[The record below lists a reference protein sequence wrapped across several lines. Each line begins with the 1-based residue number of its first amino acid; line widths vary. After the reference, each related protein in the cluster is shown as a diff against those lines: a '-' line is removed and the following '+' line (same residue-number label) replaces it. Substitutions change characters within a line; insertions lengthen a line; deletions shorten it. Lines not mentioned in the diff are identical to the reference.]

1 VLHYNTLEYV
11 YNAGIHLRVWPAS
24 NTWRICS
31 RVQEPLTRKYRT
43 LATRF
48 MQMKVYGKM
57 LIKCAVILNP
67 LKTEYYRNINKKF
80 WKELIYLLSLH
91 KLTVNNSRCHHI
103 HTKSRPNP
111 PIGSEVAP
119 TSEV

>member
-1 VLHYNTLEYV
+1 
-11 YNAGIHLRVWPAS
+11 
-24 NTWRICS
+24 
-31 RVQEPLTRKYRT
+31 
-43 LATRF
+43 

-80 WKELIYLLSLH
+80 WEELIYLLSLH
-91 KLTVNNSRCHHI
+91 KLTVNNSQSHHL
-103 HTKSRPNP
+103 HTKSHPNP